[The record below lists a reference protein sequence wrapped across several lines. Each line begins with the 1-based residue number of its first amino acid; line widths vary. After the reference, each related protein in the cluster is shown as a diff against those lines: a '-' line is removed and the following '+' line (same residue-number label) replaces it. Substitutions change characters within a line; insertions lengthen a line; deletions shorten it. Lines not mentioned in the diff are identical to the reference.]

1 MNISHFCIDRP
12 IFASVIS
19 IVITLGGTLAMFS
32 LPIAQYPD
40 ITPPQITISATYPG
54 ASADVVANNVAA
66 PIEQQVNGADN
77 MIYMNSSSSSTGVY
91 TLNAYFQIGTN
102 PELAQVDVQNRVNL
116 ALPQLP
122 TSVQS
127 QGIQVQ
133 KKSSAFMMVI
143 AIFSPSDRYD
153 ATYIANYANIYVL
166 DALKRI
172 PGANQSAIFGTP
184 DYAMRIWLKPDR
196 MAQLGVTAADVQRAV
211 ANQNQQFAVGRIGQS
226 PTGAPVEQSFAVT
239 TTGRLTSP
247 TEFENIIIRAAS
259 GDAAIVR
266 LKDIGRAELGQ
277 KDYSIRSRFQ
287 GKPATVIAVYQQP
300 GANAL
305 DVSKQVR
312 ATLAEMKKQ
321 FPQGIDYDI
330 AMDTTDF
337 TRASISDVI
346 HTFFEALVLVVI
358 VVFVFLQ
365 SMRATLIPVLAVPV
379 SIVGTFMGM
388 LALGFSI
395 NMLTLF
401 GMVLAIGIVVDD
413 AIVVIENVERNM
425 NVHKLSPKDAAKRAM
440 DEVSGPVVAIVL
452 VLCAVFVP
460 VAFLGGITG
469 QLYKQFA
476 ITIAISV
483 VLSGIVALTLS
494 PALAALLLK
503 PGHHEKR
510 GFFRWFD
517 NAFAR
522 MTVGY
527 SNMVKLVIKR
537 FGVALFLFV
546 GMIALAVVM
555 MRTIPTSFLPP
566 EDQGYLLGAV
576 IMPDAASLDRTG
588 AVSQKVTDYF
598 MKQPA
603 VSSVTTIDGYSLLD
617 SQNKNNAGTF
627 FIGFKSFDERYKF
640 ANIRTQN
647 ARAVIID
654 AYETLSKV
662 KEGIILPVNPPSI
675 PGLGT
680 TGGTEVWIQAQGD
693 ATIAQLAQVVQ
704 DFVAKAKE
712 RPELGRVTSTFN
724 ASAQQLLVDVDRDK
738 SETLGVP
745 IEEVYSAMQ
754 TMFGSL
760 YVSQFNRS
768 SRLWQVILQAEPS
781 YRLSPA
787 DLDQI
792 YVRSKTDSMV
802 PLKAVVTSKYVTGP
816 DLVTRFNNFPAVKLT
831 VNAAPGHSSG
841 EVISGIE
848 DVGAEVLPSGYNLG
862 WSGEA
867 YEARQS
873 GGTSGLVFVFGLIM
887 VFLILAAQYEKWSLP
902 FGVLMAV
909 PFALFGA
916 LLAIL
921 LRGLEND
928 VYFQIGLTMLVALA
942 AKNAILIFEFAVL
955 NRESGESV
963 YDSAISAASE
973 RLRPIVMTSLAFI
986 LGCVPLAIALGA
998 SANSRHSI
1006 GTGVIGGMLGATVIA
1021 VFFIPMFFYVLETM
1035 SEKSSGKKT
1044 PGPTDEPPPHDLGA
1058 GPGGPSVKPLARR
1071 EDV

>member
-1 MNISHFCIDRP
+1 MNISRFCIDHP

-19 IVITLGGTLAMFS
+19 IVITLGGALAMFS

-40 ITPPQITISATYPG
+40 ITPPQITISANYPG
-54 ASADVVANNVAA
+54 ATADVVANNVAA

-77 MIYMNSSSSSTGVY
+77 MIYMNSSSSSTGNF
-91 TLNAYFQIGTN
+91 TLNVFFQIGTN

-122 TSVQS
+122 QSVQA

-143 AIFSPSDRYD
+143 AIYSPTDRYD
-153 ATYIANYANIYVL
+153 PTYIANYANIYVL
-166 DALKRI
+166 DALKRV
-172 PGANQSAIFGTP
+172 PGANQSSIFGTP

-196 MAQLGVTAADVQRAV
+196 MAQLGVTANDVQKAV
-211 ANQNQQFAVGRIGQS
+211 SNQNQQFAVGSIGQS
-226 PTGAPVEQSFAVT
+226 PTGTPVEQSFAVT
-239 TTGRLTSP
+239 TTGRLSDP
-247 TEFENIIIRAAS
+247 AEFENIIIRAGS
-259 GDAAIVR
+259 SDAAIVR
-266 LKDIGRAELGQ
+266 LRDIGRAELGQ
-277 KDYSIRSRFQ
+277 KDYSIRSKYQ
-287 GKPATVIAVYQQP
+287 GKPATIIAVYQQP

-312 ATLAEMKKQ
+312 ATLEQMKKS
-321 FPQGIDYDI
+321 FPEGMEYDI
-330 AMDTTDF
+330 AMDTTEF

-358 VVFVFLQ
+358 VVYVFLQ
-365 SMRATLIPVLAVPV
+365 SFRATLIPVIAVPV
-379 SIVGTFMGM
+379 SILGTFMGM
-388 LALGFSI
+388 LAMGFSI

-425 NVHKLSPKDAAKRAM
+425 KVHKLSPKDAAKRAM
-440 DEVSGPVVAIVL
+440 DEVSGPIVAITL

-483 VLSGIVALTLS
+483 VFSSVVALTLS

-503 PGHHEKR
+503 PGHHEKK

-517 NAFAR
+517 NAFGR
-522 MTVGY
+522 MTSGY
-527 SNMVKLVIKR
+527 TGLVKLAIKR
-537 FGVALFLFV
+537 FVVALLLFA

-555 MRTIPTSFLPP
+555 MRSIPTSFLPP

-588 AVSQKVTDYF
+588 AVSQHVTDYF

-603 VSSVTTIDGYSLLD
+603 VSSVTIVDGYSLLD
-617 SQNKNNAGTF
+617 SQSKNNASTF

-647 ARAVIID
+647 ARAVLID
-654 AYETLSKV
+654 AFKNLSGV

-680 TGGTEVWIQAQGD
+680 TGGTEMWIQSKGD
-693 ATIAQLAQVVQ
+693 ATIPQLAGVVD
-704 DFVAKAKE
+704 DFIAKAKQ
-712 RPELGRVTSTFN
+712 RPELARVTSTFN
-724 ASAQQLLVDVDRDK
+724 ASSQQLLVNVDRDRA
-738 SETLGVP
+738 ETLGVP

-781 YRLSPA
+781 YRLTPQ
-787 DLDQI
+787 DLAQI
-792 YVRSKTDSMV
+792 YVRARTGSMV
-802 PLKAVVTSKYVTGP
+802 PLKAVVTSQFATGP
-816 DLVTRFNNFPAVKLT
+816 DLVTRFNNFPAVKIT
-831 VNAAPGHSSG
+831 ANAAAGYSSG
-841 EVISGIE
+841 QVLSALDEVAREVMPAGY
-848 DVGAEVLPSGYNLG
+848 DVG

-867 YEARQS
+867 YEAKQA
-873 GGTSGLVFVFGLIM
+873 GGASGLVFVFGLIM

-902 FGVLMAV
+902 VGVLMAV

-955 NRESGESV
+955 NREAGESV
-963 YDSAISAASE
+963 YDAAVTAATE
-973 RLRPIVMTSLAFI
+973 RLRPIVMTSFSFI
-986 LGCVPLAIALGA
+986 LGCVPLAIATGA

-1021 VFFIPMFFYVLETM
+1021 VFFIPMFFFVLETM
-1035 SEKSSGKKT
+1035 SEKRSGGKKT
-1044 PGPTDEPPPHDLGA
+1044 PGPTASPPDHGA
-1058 GPGGPSVKPLARR
+1058 GAPTATPSAPR
-1071 EDV
+1071 EGD